1 LLGRVNKLEDL
12 PRKFEQ
18 ALLNQKEAPISNWVK
33 SALDQA
39 KELIVEDFERDLARI
54 LIQYAYDISEVK
66 QCSVGLGLAAA
77 FDLFVAAQYYKS
89 AVHRRW
95 YYCPEHSPVLFYPF
109 TNTCPRCI
117 LNGQFHF
124 QPAHK
129 PESGSIGQATSHL
142 LSVFLHQLFDKFNRP
157 MRIFRGKEPVDLM
170 IYDMH
175 DTTVLLAEI
184 KAAPLVTLPL
194 AVSSDK
200 LTDTVDGEELI
211 PVNSHESMDNPYLNS
226 SDLYMFLPLR
236 TNGEHSYRFINL
248 GKVNIQSD
256 RTWAYKRFEQV
267 LCADQTFFEEYFDFW
282 LEAFNAYKVN
292 YLSNRLP
299 GNQRSES
306 NVFWLTNACGQP
318 YPRPSHW
325 PRRSGTGY
333 ESVSDGKT
341 SVGMDRT
348 DDIKKGIYQ
357 VLKIA
362 TESKPNESEFKVKT
376 ALISNI
382 HAVRHYDEY
391 LSSLE
396 DVMWLVDKRTDKSKE
411 VRKIGDLPDE
421 FAVYNLFDG
430 IISFTESHMRDDW
443 IKSKFS
449 F

>member
-1 LLGRVNKLEDL
+1 MKSENEQDSFDDNHWVELEKHFEEKGKLDGKL
-12 PRKFEQ
+12 F
-18 ALLNQKEAPISNWVK
+18 AS
-33 SALDQA
+33 
-39 KELIVEDFERDLARI
+39 FFRDVLMSHGEYV
-54 LIQYAYDISEVK
+54 QENEVFK
-66 QCSVGLGLAAA
+66 
-77 FDLFVAAQYYKS
+77 K
-89 AVHRRW
+89 
-95 YYCPEHSPVLFYPF
+95 
-109 TNTCPRCI
+109 
-117 LNGQFHF
+117 
-124 QPAHK
+124 
-129 PESGSIGQATSHL
+129 
-142 LSVFLHQLFDKFNRP
+142 
-157 MRIFRGKEPVDLM
+157 
-170 IYDMH
+170 
-175 DTTVLLAEI
+175 
-184 KAAPLVTLPL
+184 
-194 AVSSDK
+194 
-200 LTDTVDGEELI
+200 
-211 PVNSHESMDNPYLNS
+211 
-226 SDLYMFLPLR
+226 
-236 TNGEHSYRFINL
+236 
-248 GKVNIQSD
+248 
-256 RTWAYKRFEQV
+256 FEQV
-267 LCADQTFFEEYFDFW
+267 LRADQTFFEEYFDFW
-282 LEAFNAYKVN
+282 LEAFDAYKVN
-292 YLSNRLP
+292 HLSNRHSS
-299 GNQRSES
+299 NQRSES

-325 PRRSGTGY
+325 PHRSGTGY